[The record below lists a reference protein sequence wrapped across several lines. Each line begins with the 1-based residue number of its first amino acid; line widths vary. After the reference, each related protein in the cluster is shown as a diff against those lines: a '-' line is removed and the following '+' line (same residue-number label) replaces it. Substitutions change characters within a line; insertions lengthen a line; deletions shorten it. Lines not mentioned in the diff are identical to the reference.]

1 MPIEQEPDRIAA
13 YAKITD
19 HVSSGLALFMAEMR
33 KLEDPVALATAWLTQ
48 VQAIEDA
55 FWDLLLQADLENAIG
70 AQLDQIGEL
79 VQLARGVLDDTL
91 YRPLLRAGIRAR
103 RSNGTGEDL
112 IAIATLALQGTGITF
127 SLREGHGSAV
137 IEPHAFLPEGFADV
151 FLRVLRLGKAGG
163 VQLQLF
169 TPPAELEAGLFT
181 LAPAGALLPVADA
194 NRGWG
199 ADAGGTGGHLTG
211 VLA

>member
-1 MPIEQEPDRIAA
+1 MSEPDRIAA
-13 YAKITD
+13 HSQIVD
-19 HVSSGLALFMAEMR
+19 HVDGGLAFFMRAFADKAKVR
-33 KLEDPVALATAWLTQ
+33 ALARAWLLQVQDLEDALWAMLRQ
-48 VQAIEDA
+48 S
-55 FWDLLLQADLENAIG
+55 DLEFAVG
-70 AQLDQIGEL
+70 AQLDQVGEL
-79 VQLARGVLDDTL
+79 VQLARGVLADGL

-137 IEPHAFLPEGFADV
+137 IEPHAFLPDGFADV

-169 TPPAELEAGLFT
+169 TPPSPELEGGLFT
-181 LAPAGALLPVADA
+181 FAPAGSLLPVTDA

-199 ADAGGTGGHLTG
+199 ADGGGTGGHFTG
-211 VLA
+211 VIA